1 MKVYYDLHI
10 HSCLSPCGDED
21 MTPNNIVNMARLAGL
36 DMIALTDHNSCKN
49 CPAIL
54 KVAERA
60 GIVALAGMELCTAEE
75 CHVVCLF
82 PDIGAAMEFD
92 AMVEKTLPPIR
103 NRPDAFGE
111 QVIMDDG
118 DKAAGS
124 YETLLITASSIS
136 IDDVARIVG
145 EYRGIALPAHID
157 RPSYSVISALG
168 TVPEA
173 GFRAFE
179 VSREGDPD
187 RLAGVYPA
195 LRGHPIL
202 CNSDAHELCR
212 IQQAEPWLELNC
224 ARPEA
229 LIEALNGNLKGWGRK
244 KHK

>member
-145 EYRGIALPAHID
+145 EYRGIALPPISTARHTALFPRWVRCLKRDFARSRFQGRGIPTD
-157 RPSYSVISALG
+157 WPVYIPRCGGILFCVIPTPMSF
-168 TVPEA
+168 A
-173 GFRAFE
+173 GF
-179 VSREGDPD
+179 SRPNRGLSWIAPDP
-187 RLAGVYPA
+187 
-195 LRGHPIL
+195 
-202 CNSDAHELCR
+202 
-212 IQQAEPWLELNC
+212 
-224 ARPEA
+224 RP
-229 LIEALNGNLKGWGRK
+229 
-244 KHK
+244 